1 MLKKIAIVVLVVAI
15 LLLVVGYLLPRE
27 YSISRSNFIAAS
39 ADKIYASVV
48 DLRSWPG
55 WTPWNEEMDPTI
67 EYTYSGSG
75 VGSVSSWTSDIIGVG
90 YLEVTSAEE
99 GRGIVYEL
107 HFEGYPPADGVVQIT
122 QMKGGCE
129 VMWKMSG
136 EGVPPIEPYYILMM
150 DWMIGNNFEQ
160 CLAGLKE
167 RSL

>member
-48 DLRSWPG
+48 DLKSWPE
-55 WTPWNEEMDPTI
+55 WTPWNEKMDPTI
-67 EYTYSGSG
+67 KYEYSGSG
-75 VGSVSSWTSDIIGVG
+75 VGSVSSWTSDNIGVG
-90 YLEVTSAEE
+90 FLEVTSAEE

-107 HFEGYPPADGVVQIT
+107 NFEGYPPANGVVQIT

-129 VMWKMSG
+129 VLWKMSG
-136 EGVPPIEPYYILMM
+136 EAVPPIGTYIILMM
-150 DWMIGNNFEQ
+150 DSMMGNDFEQ
-160 CLAGLKE
+160 CLEGLKE